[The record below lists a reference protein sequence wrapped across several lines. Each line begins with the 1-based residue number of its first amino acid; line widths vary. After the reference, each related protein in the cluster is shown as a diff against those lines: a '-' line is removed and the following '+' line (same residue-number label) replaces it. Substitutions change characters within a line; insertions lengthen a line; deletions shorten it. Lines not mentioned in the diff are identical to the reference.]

1 MSKVLLIY
9 PYFRPSND
17 RSVFR
22 FPPLGIGYLASCL
35 LEAGHD
41 VQILDCSFMNKPD
54 AIKQAQDAKAEVVGI
69 YCMITM
75 LEDCL
80 WLARQLRA
88 SAHLLM
94 VGGPLPTCDPQAFL
108 DHFDVVVRGEG
119 ESTVLELLQAYT
131 AGSDFNT
138 IAGISYLKKTS
149 MDGKTGVETI
159 STPDRPFIKDL
170 DNLPFPA
177 RQLLPN
183 QSYIQFG
190 KKRYR
195 YSITTVMSTRGCPY
209 DCEFCSNVIFG
220 GSYRERSARNVVDE
234 IERALSIGYDRISFA
249 DDVFTMRKKRVLEVC
264 AEIKQRGLQF
274 KWECLARVDSIDD
287 ATFVELF
294 NAGCRRV
301 YFGIESGDDTV
312 LRLMNKK
319 ITTDEA
325 RHAVMAAHQ
334 AGLEVGA
341 FFILFYPGE
350 TNQTVLNTLRFA
362 TSLPLDYLGLTMPYP
377 LPGTALYERVKRQIK
392 REWHPGESVFGS
404 HVLIYNADFSEAKM
418 WFGIIKGRAQF
429 EINRR
434 LRRLGKLAPFILRL
448 FEAPTDWL
456 LLRLH

>member
-9 PYFRPSND
+9 PYFRPPRD

-22 FPPLGIGYLASCL
+22 FPPLGISYLASSL
-35 LEAGHD
+35 LEAGHE
-41 VQILDCSFMNKPD
+41 VQLLDCTFMNKPE
-54 AIKQAQDAKAEVVGI
+54 ALEQAFDVKAEVVGI
-69 YCMITM
+69 YCMVTM
-75 LEDCL
+75 LDDCL
-80 WLARQLRA
+80 WLARQLRP
-88 SAHLLM
+88 SAKLLM
-94 VGGPLPTCDPQAFL
+94 AGGPLPTCDPLAFVG
-108 DHFDVVVRGEG
+108 DFDVVVRGEG
-119 ESTVLELLQAYT
+119 EGTLLELLKAYSS
-131 AGSDFNT
+131 GDDFST
-138 IAGISYLKKTS
+138 IAGITMNRKTWT
-149 MDGKTGVETI
+149 DGKMVAETS
-159 STPDRPFIKDL
+159 STPDRPFNQAL
-170 DNLPFPA
+170 DSLPFPA

-190 KKRYR
+190 KKKYG
-195 YSITTVMSTRGCPY
+195 YSITTLMSTRGCPY
-209 DCEFCSNVIFG
+209 ECEFCSNVIFG

-234 IERALSIGYDRISFA
+234 IEQALAAGYDRISFA
-249 DDVFTMRKKRVLEVC
+249 DDVFTLRGKRVQEVC

-274 KWECLARVDSIDD
+274 YWECLARVDSLDD
-287 ATFVELF
+287 ATYVEMF
-294 NAGCRRV
+294 QAGCRRV
-301 YFGIESGDDTV
+301 FFGIESGDDTV
-312 LRLMNKK
+312 LKLMNKK
-319 ITTDEA
+319 ITADEA

-377 LPGTALYERVKRQIK
+377 LPGTRLYERVKGQIK
-392 REWHPGESVFGS
+392 REWRPGESVFGS

-434 LRRLGKLAPFILRL
+434 LRRFGKLAPAMLRL

-456 LLRLH
+456 LSRLR